1 MTKEIKKQYS
11 MLLGQYLK
19 NQTERNLYLGQNFSR
34 RLVQKDITPEEVVSI
49 HKESLEQI
57 YSGDMDD
64 EKLTDDMRN
73 ALDFLTEFMIQYGL
87 ALGEHKT
94 LLKNQEEMDHEL
106 ELAANVQKTMLKT
119 TIPEISGLNIGSIS
133 IPARKMNGD
142 YVYFQGD
149 EKRFAG
155 IGVADVVGKGIPA
168 ALCMSMVK
176 NGLDTLGQPS
186 ISPSYAL
193 DVLNRIV
200 EKTVDDNMFIS
211 MFYGR
216 YDVAQS
222 NFTYAS
228 AGHEPALLY
237 KAKTEEFIEL
247 ESEGLLLGVLP
258 DVHNVE
264 KNITLEKD
272 DMVIIMTDGVTECRV
287 EERFLEKSEI
297 TDLIYKHK
305 EKSPQKLAEA
315 IFLEIEKLAHFKPLA
330 DDLTFVVIKKDE

>member
-1 MTKEIKKQYS
+1 

-19 NQTERNLYLGQNFSR
+19 YQTERNLYLGQNFSR
-34 RLVQKDITPEEVVSI
+34 RLVQKDITPEEVISI
-49 HKESLEQI
+49 HKSALEEI
-57 YSGDMDD
+57 YDNDRD
-64 EKLTDDMRN
+64 FTDDMRN

-87 ALGEHKT
+87 ALREHKI

-119 TIPEISGLNIGSIS
+119 TIPEIEGLSIGSVS
-133 IPARKMNGD
+133 VPARKMNGD
-142 YVYFQGD
+142 YVYYQGD
-149 EKRFAG
+149 AKRFVG
-155 IGVADVVGKGIPA
+155 VGVADVVGKGIPA

-216 YDVAQS
+216 YDVVQS

-237 KAKTEEFIEL
+237 RAKEQDFIEL

-258 DVHNVE
+258 DVHNME
-264 KNITLEKD
+264 KNIILNKD

-287 EERFLEKSEI
+287 EDRFLEKSEL
-297 TDLIYKHK
+297 TDLIFKHK
-305 EKSPQKLAEA
+305 DLPPQQLAEA
-315 IFLEIEKLAHFKPLA
+315 MFHEIEKLSHFEKLA
-330 DDLTFVVIKKDE
+330 DDLTFVVLKKEN

>member
-1 MTKEIKKQYS
+1 MTKEIKKQYT

-19 NQTERNLYLGQNFSR
+19 YQTERNLYLGQNFSR
-34 RLVQKDITPEEVVSI
+34 RLVQKDITPEEVISI
-49 HKESLEQI
+49 HKDALEEI
-57 YSGDMDD
+57 YNSNEDF
-64 EKLTDDMRN
+64 TDDMRN

-87 ALGEHKT
+87 ALREHKI

-119 TIPEISGLNIGSIS
+119 TIPEIAGLSIGSVS
-133 IPARKMNGD
+133 VPARKMNGD
-142 YVYFQGD
+142 YVYYQGD
-149 EKRFAG
+149 TKRFVG

-216 YDVAQS
+216 YDVVQS

-237 KAKTEEFIEL
+237 RAKEQEFIEL

-258 DVHNVE
+258 DVHNRE
-264 KNITLEKD
+264 KNIILNKD

-287 EERFLEKSEI
+287 EDRFLEKTEL
-297 TDLIYKHK
+297 TNLIFKHK
-305 EKSPQKLAEA
+305 DLPPQQLAEA
-315 IFLEIEKLAHFKPLA
+315 MFHEIEKISNFEKLA
-330 DDLTFVVIKKDE
+330 DDLTFVVLKKEN

>member
-1 MTKEIKKQYS
+1 MTNEIKKQYS

-19 NQTERNLYLGQNFSR
+19 YQTERNLYLGQNFSR
-34 RLVQKDITPEEVVSI
+34 RLVQKNITPEEVISI
-49 HKESLEQI
+49 HKDSLEEI
-57 YSGDMDD
+57 YSFGN
-64 EKLTDDMRN
+64 EFTDDMRN

-87 ALGEHKT
+87 ALREHKI

-119 TIPEISGLNIGSIS
+119 TIPTIDGLAIGSIS

-149 EKRFAG
+149 GKRFVG
-155 IGVADVVGKGIPA
+155 VGVADVVGKGIPA

-222 NFTYAS
+222 IFTYAS

-237 KAKTEEFIEL
+237 KAKEEIFIEL

-258 DVHNVE
+258 DVHN
-264 KNITLEKD
+264 LEK
-272 DMVIIMTDGVTECRV
+272 T
-287 EERFLEKSEI
+287 L
-297 TDLIYKHK
+297 Y
-305 EKSPQKLAEA
+305 
-315 IFLEIEKLAHFKPLA
+315 
-330 DDLTFVVIKKDE
+330 

>member
-1 MTKEIKKQYS
+1 MTNEIKKQYT
-11 MLLGQYLK
+11 MLLGQYLQY
-19 NQTERNLYLGQNFSR
+19 QTERNLYLGQNFSR
-34 RLVQKDITPEEVVSI
+34 RLVQKDITPEEVISI
-49 HKESLEQI
+49 HKDSLEEI
-57 YSGDMDD
+57 YEGS
-64 EKLTDDMRN
+64 EEFTDGMKN

-87 ALGEHKT
+87 ALREHKI

-119 TIPEISGLNIGSIS
+119 TIPTINGLSIGSIS
-133 IPARKMNGD
+133 VPARKMNGD
-142 YVYFQGD
+142 YIYYQGD
-149 EKRFAG
+149 SKRFVG
-155 IGVADVVGKGIPA
+155 VGVADVVGKGIPA

-186 ISPSYAL
+186 ISPSYAM

-216 YDVAQS
+216 YDVVQS
-222 NFTYAS
+222 TFTYCS

-237 KAKTEEFIEL
+237 RAKDGKFIEL

-258 DVHNVE
+258 DVHNQERSVQLA
-264 KNITLEKD
+264 KG

-287 EERFLEKSEI
+287 DDRFLEKSEL
-297 TDLIYKHK
+297 TDLIFKHK
-305 EKSPQKLAEA
+305 DKIPQQLAEA
-315 IFLEIEKLAHFKPLA
+315 IFHEIEKLSQFQNLA
-330 DDLTFVVIKKDE
+330 DDLTFVVLKKEDD

>member
-19 NQTERNLYLGQNFSR
+19 YQTERNLYLGQNFSR
-34 RLVQKDITPEEVVSI
+34 RLVQKDITPEEVISI
-49 HKESLEQI
+49 HKDSLEEI
-57 YSGDMDD
+57 YAGSNDF
-64 EKLTDDMRN
+64 TDDMRN

-87 ALGEHKT
+87 ALREHKI

-106 ELAANVQKTMLKT
+106 ELAANVQETMLKT
-119 TIPEISGLNIGSIS
+119 EIPEIEGLSIGSVS
-133 IPARKMNGD
+133 VPARKMNGD
-142 YVYFQGD
+142 YVYYQGD
-149 EKRFAG
+149 TKRFVG

-216 YDVAQS
+216 YDVVQS

-237 KAKTEEFIEL
+237 RAKEQEFIEL

-264 KNITLEKD
+264 KNIVLNKD
-272 DMVIIMTDGVTECRV
+272 DMIIIMTDGVTECRV
-287 EERFLEKSEI
+287 EDRFLEKAEL
-297 TDLIYKHK
+297 TDMIFKFKDLA
-305 EKSPQKLAEA
+305 PQQLAEA
-315 IFLEIEKLAHFKPLA
+315 MFHEIEKISHFEKLA
-330 DDLTFVVIKKDE
+330 DDLTFVVLKKES

>member
-1 MTKEIKKQYS
+1 MTKEIKKQYTL
-11 MLLGQYLK
+11 LLGQYLK
-19 NQTERNLYLGQNFSR
+19 YQTERNLYLGQNFSR
-34 RLVQKDITPEEVVSI
+34 RLVQKDITPEEVISI
-49 HKESLEQI
+49 HKEALEEI
-57 YSGDMDD
+57 FYDNESFS
-64 EKLTDDMRN
+64 DDMRN

-87 ALGEHKT
+87 ALREHKI

-119 TIPEISGLNIGSIS
+119 TIPKIEGLSIGSVS

-142 YVYFQGD
+142 YVYFQD
-149 EKRFAG
+149 DTKRFAG

-222 NFTYAS
+222 SFTYAS

-237 KAKTEEFIEL
+237 RAKEQEFIEL
-247 ESEGLLLGVLP
+247 ESEGLLLGILP
-258 DVHNVE
+258 DVHNTE
-264 KNITLEKD
+264 KSIILQQD

-287 EERFLEKSEI
+287 EDRFLEKAEL
-297 TDLIYKHK
+297 TDLIFKHK
-305 EKSPQKLAEA
+305 EKSTQELAEA
-315 IFLEIEKLAHFKPLA
+315 IFFEIEKLSNFKSLA
-330 DDLTFVVIKKDE
+330 DDLTFVVIRKED

>member
-1 MTKEIKKQYS
+1 

-19 NQTERNLYLGQNFSR
+19 YQTERNLYLGQNFSR
-34 RLVQKDITPEEVVSI
+34 RLVQKDITPEEVISI
-49 HKESLEQI
+49 HKESLEAL
-57 YSGDMDD
+57 YDGDDTGNF
-64 EKLTDDMRN
+64 TDDMRN

-87 ALGEHKT
+87 ALREHKI

-119 TIPEISGLNIGSIS
+119 TIPEIRGLTIGSIS
-133 IPARKMNGD
+133 VPARKMNGD

-149 EKRFAG
+149 TQRFAG

-216 YDVAQS
+216 YDVVQS

-237 KAKTEEFIEL
+237 KAKERKFIEL

-258 DVHNVE
+258 DVHNIE
-264 KNITLEKD
+264 KSIILEKD

-287 EERFLEKSEI
+287 DDRFLEKSEI
-297 TDLIYKHK
+297 TDLIFKHK
-305 EKSPQKLAEA
+305 EKTPQKLAEA
-315 IFLEIEKLAHFKPLA
+315 IFQEIEKLSHFKQLA
-330 DDLTFVVIKKDE
+330 DDLTFVVIKKEE

>member
-1 MTKEIKKQYS
+1 MSKEIKNQYMS
-11 MLLGQYLK
+11 LLGQYLK
-19 NQTERNLYLGQNFSR
+19 YQTERNLYLGQNFSR
-34 RLVQKDITPEEVVSI
+34 KLVQKNITPEEVISI
-49 HKESLEQI
+49 HKESLEEI
-57 YSGDMDD
+57 YSGSDNFT
-64 EKLTDDMRN
+64 EDMRN

-87 ALGEHKT
+87 ALGKQKN
-94 LLKNQEEMDHEL
+94 LLKKQEEMDHEL

-119 TIPEISGLNIGSIS
+119 TIPEIEGLSLGSVS

-149 EKRFAG
+149 GKRFVG

-216 YDVAQS
+216 YDLTQS
-222 NFTYAS
+222 IFTYAS
-228 AGHEPALLY
+228 AGHEPALVF
-237 KAKTEEFIEL
+237 KEKTQSFIEL
-247 ESEGLLLGVLP
+247 ESKGLLLGVLP
-258 DVHNVE
+258 DVHNLE
-264 KNITLEKD
+264 KNINLETG

-287 EERFLEKSEI
+287 DDRFIEKAELI
-297 TDLIYKHK
+297 DLIYKYK
-305 EKSPQKLAEA
+305 DQEPQQLAES
-315 IFLEIEKLAHFKPLA
+315 IHQEIEMLSNFNKMA
-330 DDLTFVVIKKDE
+330 DDLTFVILKKED

>member
-1 MTKEIKKQYS
+1 

-19 NQTERNLYLGQNFSR
+19 YQTERNLYLGQNFSR
-34 RLVQKDITPEEVVSI
+34 RLVQKNITPEEVISI
-49 HKESLEQI
+49 HKDSLEEI
-57 YSGDMDD
+57 YSFGN
-64 EKLTDDMRN
+64 EFTDDMRN

-87 ALGEHKT
+87 ALREHKI

-119 TIPEISGLNIGSIS
+119 TIPTIDGLAIGSIS

-149 EKRFAG
+149 GKRFVG
-155 IGVADVVGKGIPA
+155 VGVADVVGKGIPA

-222 NFTYAS
+222 IFTYAS

-237 KAKTEEFIEL
+237 KAKEEIFIEL

-258 DVHNVE
+258 DVHNLE
-264 KNITLEKD
+264 KNIVLEKD
-272 DMVIIMTDGVTECRV
+272 DMIIIVTDGVTECRV
-287 EERFLEKSEI
+287 DDRFMEKSEL

-305 EKSPQKLAEA
+305 EKKPQQLAEA
-315 IFLEIEKLAHFKPLA
+315 IFHEIEKLSHFNKLS
-330 DDLTFVVIKKDE
+330 DDLTFVVLKKED